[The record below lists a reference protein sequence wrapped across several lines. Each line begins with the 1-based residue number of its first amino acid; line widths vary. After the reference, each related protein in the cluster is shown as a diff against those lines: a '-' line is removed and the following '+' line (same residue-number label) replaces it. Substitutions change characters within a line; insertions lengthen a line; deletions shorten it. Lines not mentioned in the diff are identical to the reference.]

1 MFFAGLHS
9 TQEIFAFV
17 LSTVPY
23 GTWFLGPVSEIA
35 TGLGTMSVG
44 NWILI
49 N

>member
-9 TQEIFAFV
+9 TQEIFTFV
-17 LSTVPY
+17 PSTVPY

-35 TGLGTMSVG
+35 TGLGMSVG